1 MRLQRNNLGFKVC
14 VQLFHTS
21 KQCVLFP
28 KRISNLR
35 LRSERLATVSNESND
50 DLSSDT
56 SSSVSNK
63 RQKLEFKV
71 KLRQPNRDVQI
82 DMAFERTN
90 SFGDGGLMANRI
102 TNAVLYMIAT
112 DNAPLSIIKNDG
124 FKLLM
129 KTAVPLYKLP
139 SRKTIT
145 RLMAVK
151 YEMLKED
158 VKLHLK
164 ELTSYTITCDNWTD
178 VSNLSYIGVTIHYAT
193 TDGILKNRCL
203 AVEPLHENHTAQ
215 YLSEILLSVLNSFG
229 LNPEIA
235 TAIVTDSA
243 ANIKKAV
250 YELLGRSKHLPCFAH
265 LLSHLVPDVM
275 AGRWDSS
282 INVDDIITKVRNIVV
297 LVKRSI
303 VATDELKRLQIRD
316 GKTEA
321 TALKFIQDVST
332 QWNSTLYMLERFLV
346 LKEYVY
352 LVTLKCRNI
361 PEMLTRD
368 EIQLL
373 KNLVCLL
380 TPIERVIRE
389 ISGDTYPTTSLIIPI
404 IHCMEEAIHSWEPKE
419 DDNDNVKKT
428 SMEFKDKLLKAKEH
442 RFKEQELN
450 SILAVSTILDL
461 RFKKLHFQSALTA
474 SSAIT
479 KINSLLKFDAASEMS
494 NTIPKKPFNSESN
507 IWEYR
512 DKMVTKNMDASN
524 DKEGLNLELR
534 HYLN

>member
-90 SFGDGGLMANRI
+90 SFRDGGLMANRI

-178 VSNLSYIGVTIHYAT
+178 V
-193 TDGILKNRCL
+193 K
-203 AVEPLHENHTAQ
+203 
-215 YLSEILLSVLNSFG
+215 
-229 LNPEIA
+229 IA